1 MCGRSHSTARVVSSH
16 GRGVSMRHGDAKVA
30 FVSDNPGT
38 SYGEVNAVVFV
49 VIVAAW
55 ASLTVRE
62 RCEAQAWTS
71 AKTTMTTLLV
81 GTETAMLALA
91 TLASMFAVTKALA
104 VACAVAGGCFLYW
117 ARNARPRWV
126 SRDSAAF
133 TCEDGLTL
141 YRFTLAMMTVVAI
154 LAVDFTP
161 FPRRLG
167 KTETYGVSLMDVGA
181 GSFVFSSSV
190 VSRFA
195 RGKEKRNLHASLRK
209 AMQVMFLGLA
219 RLAIT
224 TTTGYHSVESEYG
237 RHWNFFFTLALIQV
251 CADTLPIASHR
262 ALPCGLLISIAYQY
276 VLCCHGLSA
285 WILQTPDARS
295 HESATNVLTRFVSMN
310 REGVSSACGGYFAIH
325 LIAAHL
331 GNALAK
337 PVLNFSTWLQTMARV
352 TCAFWFAAI
361 AFHAYVE
368 PTSRR
373 AGNAAYV
380 LWIVAFNLQVIIV
393 YVCMTWFAR
402 SANGRGKCGIPV
414 LARAIN
420 RRQLF
425 VFVVGNALTGLTNLA
440 VDTINAD
447 INTAWGVMTLYVS
460 AISIVALSRNAV
472 AELRSDS

>member
-1 MCGRSHSTARVVSSH
+1 
-16 GRGVSMRHGDAKVA
+16 MRHGDAKVA

-49 VIVAAW
+49 VLVAAW
-55 ASLTVRE
+55 ACVTVRE
-62 RCEAQAWTS
+62 RCKSWASTS
-71 AKTTMTTLLV
+71 TKTTLLV

-117 ARNARPRWV
+117 ACNARPALG
-126 SRDSAAF
+126 SRANSAAF
-133 TCEDGLTL
+133 TCEDALTL

-154 LAVDFTP
+154 LAVDFTL

-195 RGKEKRNLHASLRK
+195 RGKEKRNLRASRRK
-209 AMQVMFLGLA
+209 VMQVMLLGLA

-224 TTTGYHSVESEYG
+224 TMIGYHSVETEYG
-237 RHWNFFFTLALIQV
+237 RHWNFFFTLAVIQV
-251 CADTLPIASHR
+251 CADTLPIAAHR
-262 ALPCGLLISIAYQY
+262 ALPFGLLISFAYQY
-276 VLCCHGLSA
+276 VLSCHGLSA
-285 WILQTPDARS
+285 WILQAPDVRS
-295 HESATNVLTRFVSMN
+295 HESETNVLTRFVSMN

-331 GNALAK
+331 GNALSK
-337 PVLNFSTWLQTMARV
+337 PVLNFSRWLQTMAIV

-361 AFHAYVE
+361 ASHAYVE

-402 SANGRGKCGIPV
+402 SANGRGECDIPV
-414 LARAIN
+414 LASAIN

-447 INTAWGVMTLYVS
+447 ANTAWGVMSLYVS
-460 AISIVALSRNAV
+460 AISIVALAMDR
-472 AELRSDS
+472 RK